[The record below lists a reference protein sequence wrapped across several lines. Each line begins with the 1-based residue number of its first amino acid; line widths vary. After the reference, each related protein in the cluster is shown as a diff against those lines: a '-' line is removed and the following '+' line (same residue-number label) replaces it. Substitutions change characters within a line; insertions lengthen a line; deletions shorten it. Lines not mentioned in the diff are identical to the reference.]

1 MRRILFLSLIAIGSG
16 AFAQV
21 EGDTFKFLT
30 DLREDVGVA
39 RDPQRKK
46 EIYDAKMT
54 KISAQITTYRER
66 ADNSKEL
73 EKLEERR
80 KALIAEKDLLA
91 LMQSDLTG
99 VSDIKKDSW
108 VTADT
113 SSNDPLIK
121 EIAGVS
127 SPAYFARIGTSPFI
141 AVQSKKSDGKIISKV
156 IYFPEGIA
164 QLKEDPKKSFKNSS
178 YKNVEDAEAQKWVAQ
193 INEKNEKDQK
203 TLPTKEEFIPGSPT
217 FEHMGSR
224 SGPFSRSGSAIAV
237 LKNRLDDIGDTRT
250 DGRDLKIVEDD
261 IKLAKDDSARS
272 AKLRDLENLRAM
284 VAKVKNGSLN
294 LGTSDEEMCQAL
306 IKNAGSYAKMSADL
320 RNECKSFAPAVAK
333 KEEAEDK
340 PVKLAK
346 EEAKKTDAATDE
358 RYEKMIRQNMAMC
371 EAMAQRASVPMPD
384 QQRKTLGQI
393 VQKVMTNPQLVCPTF
408 NLVMSNVA
416 AENFD
421 KQVGQSA
428 DIGDAIARELGDM
441 EGMDAG
447 QQMEFIG
454 TKAERVVQE
463 YFVAPMTKTTVR
475 GNMREGQ
482 LALNAKN
489 ENDRNAKLLKEK
501 ECLQKMAASMAS
513 LMQLNQSLNPAN
525 DEEAN
530 AVQMIAHYNSLANTL
545 LTSVNKE
552 IQMTNLNGSGVDL
565 NDPPVRRVPLGRG
578 ARGTEASS
586 VRVVRPQTRQ
596 PAGTFDS
603 QGVSP
608 KKNKAKGIYGQ

>member
-54 KISAQITTYRER
+54 KISEQIKTYRER

-80 KALIAEKDLLA
+80 KALIAEKDMLA
-91 LMQSDLTG
+91 LFQSDLTG
-99 VSDIKKDSW
+99 VSDIKKDAWSK
-108 VTADT
+108 AEDT
-113 SSNDPLIK
+113 STDLIVK
-121 EIAGVS
+121 EIAKVG
-127 SPAYFARIGTSPFI
+127 SPVFFARVGSSPFI
-141 AVQSKKSDGKIISKV
+141 AVQAKKDGKIVSKV
-156 IYFPEGIA
+156 VYFPEGIA
-164 QLKEDPKKSFKNSS
+164 QLKEDPTKSFKGSS
-178 YKNVEDAEAQKWVAQ
+178 YKNVEDAEAQKLVTQ
-193 INEKNEKDQK
+193 INDKNEKDQK
-203 TLPTKEEFIPGSPT
+203 SLPTQEEFKPGSPT

-224 SGPFSRSGSAIAV
+224 SGPFSRNGSAIAL

-250 DGRDLKIVEDD
+250 DGRELKILEDE
-261 IKLAKDDSARS
+261 IKIAKDETTRT

-284 VAKVKNGSLN
+284 VGKVKNGSLS
-294 LGTSDEEMCQAL
+294 LGSSDEEMCQAL

-371 EAMAQRASVPMPD
+371 EAMAQRASAPMPD